1 MLLALSLLAV
11 TGVAASPT
19 GALNNVAG
27 RSSSPSPP
35 PIARAQASVEEPSS
49 SSVSRR
55 AQTYEGFTDPT
66 LTGGTMLTIVP
77 DTYPAGL
84 GEPLNIVIGGNSDAA
99 VLANSK
105 DDGGFL
111 NWALSLNFS
120 GNCLGAV
127 NSGGQEANLGDG
139 EGVGAA
145 VCVSSITS
153 ALAPD

>member
-1 MLLALSLLAV
+1 
-11 TGVAASPT
+11 
-19 GALNNVAG
+19 
-27 RSSSPSPP
+27 
-35 PIARAQASVEEPSS
+35 
-49 SSVSRR
+49 
-55 AQTYEGFTDPT
+55 
-66 LTGGTMLTIVP
+66 MLTIVP

-99 VLANSK
+99 VLVDSK

>member
-1 MLLALSLLAV
+1 
-11 TGVAASPT
+11 
-19 GALNNVAG
+19 
-27 RSSSPSPP
+27 
-35 PIARAQASVEEPSS
+35 
-49 SSVSRR
+49 
-55 AQTYEGFTDPT
+55 
-66 LTGGTMLTIVP
+66 MLTIVP

-84 GEPLNIVIGGNSDAA
+84 GEPLNIVIAGNSDAA
-99 VLANSK
+99 VLVDSK

-145 VCVSSITS
+145 H
-153 ALAPD
+153 LASRDLLSRSYRWRTLTLHHPPANSPPAGRNSRKLR